1 LYLTLQGNFILN
13 GTERVRKMKKTL
25 ILTAIGFIAAFAL
38 LYALTKVTSKNSK
51 SELYTEVQNGEFVL
65 SVTAVGQLI
74 AENSIDIKGP
84 AFVQRRDIRSR
95 HIKIRDL
102 IPEGTIVNKGD
113 YVAELDRTELENTM
127 KDQREVLKALQAN
140 LEMKILDTA
149 VVLNQLRDGLRNQ
162 QFAVEEA
169 VMALQNSK
177 YESPSVI
184 RQAEIKL
191 NKSKRGLEQKK
202 RSYKLT
208 SAQCITDIYNQRY
221 YVSRVSQ
228 RVKDLE
234 ELLVGFT
241 ITSPAYGMVVYK
253 KERMG
258 NKRKIGSTIS
268 SYDRVVAILPDL
280 SSMIS
285 KTFVSEIDISKI
297 KPGLNVN
304 ITVNAFP
311 EKGFKGTVLSIA
323 NIGEKL
329 RNTPDKVFEV
339 RIKTEGSDPLLKP
352 SMKTINKII
361 VKTIDDAVYVPVE
374 CVHAG
379 ADSISYVYTK
389 NGDKQIV
396 VLGDSDEK
404 NIVIEKG
411 LISGTIVYLA
421 NPESPEKFNLTGE
434 DLIPVIRERY
444 KEIRAE
450 NNSYMN

>member
-1 LYLTLQGNFILN
+1 
-13 GTERVRKMKKTL
+13 MKKTL
-25 ILTAIGFIAAFAL
+25 ILTGIGLIAAFL
-38 LYALTKVTSKNSK
+38 FLYVFNKVTSKNNTP
-51 SELYTEVQNGEFVL
+51 ELYTEVQNGEFVI
-65 SVTAVGQLI
+65 SVTVVGQLI

-84 AFVQRRDIRSR
+84 AFGQRRDIRSR

-113 YVAELDRTELENTM
+113 YVAELDRTELENTL
-127 KDQREVLKALQAN
+127 KDQREVLKTLQSN
-140 LEMKILDTA
+140 IEMKKLDTA
-149 VVLNQLRDGLRNQ
+149 VVLNPLRDGIRNQ
-162 QFAVEEA
+162 RFVIEEA
-169 VMALQNSK
+169 GITLRNSK
-177 YESPSVI
+177 YESPTII
-184 RQAEIKL
+184 RRAEIQL
-191 NKSKRGLEQKK
+191 NKSKRVLGQRQ
-202 RSYKLT
+202 RSYKRT
-208 SAQCITDIYNQRY
+208 SAQCITDIYNQEY
-221 YVSRVSQ
+221 YISRVSQ

-234 ELLVGFT
+234 ELLEGFT
-241 ITSPAYGMVVYK
+241 ITSPANGMVIYK
-253 KERMG
+253 KEWLG

-285 KTFVSEIDISKI
+285 KTFVSETDISKM
-297 KPGLNVN
+297 KTGLNVN

-311 EKGFKGTVLSIA
+311 KKGFKGTVLSIA

-329 RNTPDKVFEV
+329 RNTSDKVFEV
-339 RIKTEGSDPLLKP
+339 QIKTDGSDPLLRP
-352 SMKTINKII
+352 SMTTINKII

-396 VLGDSDEK
+396 LLGDSNEK

-411 LISGTIVYLA
+411 LISGTIVYLN

-434 DLIPVIRERY
+434 DLIPVIKERY

-450 NNSYMN
+450 NSSYMN